1 MNIKPLIAMWLAG
14 AILAAPA
21 ASHAKTTE
29 DRQAVETA
37 MRNFIRA
44 FETDD
49 QALLRSVLRSD
60 GVMVGYSTSERA
72 IKTAIFNE
80 WARNFTGEPARD
92 EAQRKR
98 TFEILDVTETAAVS
112 KLVLDYPTW
121 QGVDYIALQKID
133 GVWMIVSK
141 SWSGRVPAS
150 SK

>member
-1 MNIKPLIAMWLAG
+1 MYRKPLIAMWLAG
-14 AILAAPA
+14 AMLAIPTL
-21 ASHAKTTE
+21 SHANTTE
-29 DRQAVETA
+29 DRQAVETV

-60 GVMVGYSTSERA
+60 GVMVGYSTSEHA

-80 WARNFTGEPARD
+80 WARNFTGEPAKD

-98 TFEILDVTETAAVS
+98 TFEILDVTDTGAVS
-112 KLVLDYPTW
+112 KLVLDYPAW

-133 GVWMIVSK
+133 GIWMIVSK
-141 SWSGRVPAS
+141 SWSGKAPARTE
-150 SK
+150 

>member
-1 MNIKPLIAMWLAG
+1 MNMKSLIAMLLAG
-14 AILAAPA
+14 VIVAAPA

-29 DRQAVETA
+29 DRQAIETV
-37 MRNFIRA
+37 MRTFIRA

-60 GVMVGYSTSERA
+60 GVMVGCSTSGRA
-72 IKTAIFNE
+72 IKTMIFNE
-80 WARNFTGEPARD
+80 WARNFTGEPAKD

-133 GVWMIVSK
+133 GAWMIVSK
-141 SWSGRVPAS
+141 SWSGRVPGS